1 MEDEGSSSNRGKQ
14 AAPEVTEAAATSS
27 TSTSSSE
34 SGKISGLDW
43 SASSRE
49 SGSTSSSSS
58 SDENSGSGGSYVEIM
73 PSDTDVG
80 KRVLVDVEEGEIGV
94 ETDVAVEESEGNPAG
109 AKARTCYIGRSL
121 MTQADL
127 DALRL
132 EGCFEPGVCRLPGR
146 ETTPKPR
153 KNESVVFRDFFTAGL
168 RLPVSKKFAD
178 ILAAYSVQIHQLTP
192 NSIPQVLKFLWACRT
207 FAGDND
213 VETFV

>member
-14 AAPEVTEAAATSS
+14 AAPEATEAITTSS
-27 TSTSSSE
+27 TSSSSSE

-43 SASSRE
+43 SSSSRE
-49 SGSTSSSSS
+49 SGSTSSTSS
-58 SDENSGSGGSYVEIM
+58 SDENRSSSGGSYVEIIL
-73 PSDTDVG
+73 SDTDAG
-80 KRVLVDVEEGEIGV
+80 KHAIIDVEEGEIGEDADATV
-94 ETDVAVEESEGNPAG
+94 EGAAEGSEENLAG
-109 AKARTCYIGRSL
+109 VKADLRDLAKARTCYIGRSL

-132 EGCFEPGVCRLPGR
+132 EGCFDPGICRLPGK

-153 KNESVVFRDFFTAGL
+153 KNESVVFQDFFTAGL

-192 NSIPQVLKFLWACRT
+192 NSIP
-207 FAGDND
+207 
-213 VETFV
+213 